1 MADTVSSGLKQ
12 DNGISQEQT
21 ASIPPIALSSDDIVQ
36 KRLAR
41 GNESSWQWV
50 CCLVDWS
57 CRYSNCKQALTR
69 SYLLFFVSSPSAMLA
84 AFHMHAPPSFFRILR
99 LLLCFSFFSFSSF
112 WLNFSISQLGVTAF
126 EIWGPV
132 GAHTYSNERGTA
144 APAQVLGWAVQ
155 LWWC

>member
-12 DNGISQEQT
+12 DNGISQEPDSQHT
-21 ASIPPIALSSDDIVQ
+21 SHSTFQWWHCPEEISQRKWV
-36 KRLAR
+36 
-41 GNESSWQWV
+41 WQWV

-57 CRYSNCKQALTR
+57 YRYSNCKQALTC

-84 AFHMHAPPSFFRILR
+84 ANHMDAPPSFFRILH

-126 EIWGPV
+126 EIWGPL
-132 GAHTYSNERGTA
+132 GAHTYSNDRGTG

-155 LWWC
+155 LWWG